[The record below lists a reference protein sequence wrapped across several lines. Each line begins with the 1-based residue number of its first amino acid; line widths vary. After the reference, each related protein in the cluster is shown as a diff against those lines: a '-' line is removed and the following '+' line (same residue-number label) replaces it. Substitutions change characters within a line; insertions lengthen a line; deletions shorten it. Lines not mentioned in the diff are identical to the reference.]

1 MVLLKSF
8 GKRFKVSFLFFSTDL
23 WIDLLQGMEREGEEI
38 TTQVQELRS
47 NLEKVQSQQAED
59 SRTMSKQQKTT
70 ERYLAKR
77 HMLVARKDECN
88 RNIRDLGV
96 LPEEA
101 FEKYINEKLEK
112 VCFLIY

>member
-1 MVLLKSF
+1 M
-8 GKRFKVSFLFFSTDL
+8 G
-23 WIDLLQGMEREGEEI
+23 REWEEI

-47 NLEKVQSQQAED
+47 NLEKCQSQQAED

-77 HMLVARKDECN
+77 HMMVAQKDECN
-88 RNIRDLGV
+88 RNIR
-96 LPEEA
+96 A
-101 FEKYINEKLEK
+101 SRRSIRYINEKLEK

>member
-1 MVLLKSF
+1 MWYSELTF
-8 GKRFKVSFLFFSTDL
+8 E
-23 WIDLLQGMEREGEEI
+23 GMEKEGEEI
-38 TTQVQELRS
+38 TIHVQELRS
-47 NLEKVQSQQAED
+47 NLERVQNQQVDD

-88 RNIRDLGV
+88 RSIRDLGV

-112 VCFLIY
+112 VCLLL